1 MRQKKTLVALAAV
14 LVVLAALTW
23 LLRSCNAKEE
33 RRQQEEQQNL
43 ADTRVL
49 ETEEDQNYSAIS
61 YDNGQVNLS
70 FARDEAGEW
79 YWVDDPDFPLN
90 GYYLES
96 LSKQVIALH
105 PMQTITEGDT
115 LEAYGLE
122 EPAASLKATADGGN
136 ETVLL
141 FGKTTSDG
149 SYYMKLADS
158 DTVYVVS
165 SELRES
171 MNKGIYDMAEI
182 PDIPTFTGANLR
194 TVRVKGP
201 TQDLTLSVEV
211 GEEDGAAS
219 WIFGD
224 ADVTDHETVS
234 ALADELASLRLTACV
249 DYRPTDEAVT
259 LCGLGSPQ
267 VTMTV
272 YYVPDGSAETTF
284 KMSVGNATADG
295 EGYYARMEGD
305 TTIYSVAKDSVETL
319 LALAAGGLTA

>member
-1 MRQKKTLVALAAV
+1 MRQKKTLMALAAV
-14 LVVLAALTW
+14 LIVLAALTW

-33 RRQQEEQQNL
+33 QRRQEEQQNL

-49 ETEEDQNYSAIS
+49 ETEEDQTYSAIS

-70 FARDEAGEW
+70 FARDEADKW

-90 GYYLES
+90 GYYLDRIS
-96 LSKQVIALH
+96 QLVIDLH

-115 LEAYGLE
+115 MEAYGLE
-122 EPAASLKATADGGN
+122 EPAASLKAAAAGGE

-149 SYYMKLADS
+149 SYYMKTSDS

-165 SELRES
+165 DELRES

-194 TVRVKGP
+194 SVRVESP
-201 TQDLTLSVEV
+201 AQDLTLSVEA
-211 GEEDGAAS
+211 EDGDEAS

-224 ADVTDHETVS
+224 TDMTDHETVS
-234 ALADELASLRLTACV
+234 ALADELAGLRFTACV
-249 DYRPTDEAVT
+249 DYRPTDEAVA

-267 VTMTV
+267 VTITV
-272 YYVPDGSAETTF
+272 YYVPDGGSETTF
-284 KMSVGNATADG
+284 KMSVGNAAADG
-295 EGYYARMEGD
+295 NGYYARMEGD
-305 TTIYSVAKDSVETL
+305 TTIYSVAKDSVQAL
-319 LALAAGGLTA
+319 LSIAQSGLPA

>member
-1 MRQKKTLVALAAV
+1 MRQKKTLMALAAV
-14 LVVLAALTW
+14 LIVLAALTW

-33 RRQQEEQQNL
+33 QRRQEEQQNL

-49 ETEEDQNYSAIS
+49 ETEEDQTYSAIS

-70 FARDEAGEW
+70 FARDEADKW

-90 GYYLES
+90 GYYLDRIS
-96 LSKQVIALH
+96 QLVIDLH

-115 LEAYGLE
+115 MEAYGLE
-122 EPAASLKATADGGN
+122 EPAASLKAAAAGGE

-149 SYYMKLADS
+149 SYYMKTSDS

-165 SELRES
+165 DELRES

-182 PDIPTFTGANLR
+182 PDIPTFTDANLR
-194 TVRVKGP
+194 SVRVKSP
-201 TQDLTLSVEV
+201 TQDLTLSVEA
-211 GEEDGAAS
+211 GEDAVS

-234 ALADELASLRLTACV
+234 ALADELASLRFTACV

-272 YYVPDGSAETTF
+272 YYVPDGSSETTF

-295 EGYYARMEGD
+295 EGYYVRMEGD
-305 TTIYSVAKDSVETL
+305 TTIYSMAKDSVETL